1 MPKDFMQNFRQEKS
15 VSKLDTRVRMR
26 AVDELI
32 ENRENFYDC
41 SDTNE
46 LAHSIA
52 EHGLMQPIVVTES
65 GVVVSGHRRLAA
77 YKQLLQETADE
88 KYRAIPC
95 IVRESLD
102 ELDEQLMLI
111 EANST
116 ARVLS
121 SYELMEQAKRYDALL
136 ERAKR
141 EGRQIEGRRR
151 DKVAETFGVS
161 KSKVARLN
169 AIDKNLD
176 VIWMMQFRIGEINE
190 SLAYEISKLPPKEQV
205 ALLDDF
211 PRDDG
216 TVPLT
221 LTELEAWKQRQKKAE
236 QHEKVCEEWRQK
248 AERSEQESETYDG
261 IETHETKNESCG
273 RGFVGGCK
281 HSAVME
287 RFFVKKGVMTGCAGC
302 CKICTDRAECEH
314 RCDEVVAIE
323 EMRKERGMPPR
334 TVLSRRLKQI
344 RNERSW
350 KREQMAEVLGAHI
363 DIYNA
368 IEDGR
373 IRSVEDVVRAALEL
387 NVSAD
392 WLLGLSEVR
401 ERR

>member
-26 AVDELI
+26 AVDELA

-41 SDTNE
+41 SDTDE

-77 YKQLLQETADE
+77 YKRLLQETADE

-176 VIWMMQFRIGEINE
+176 GIWMTQFRIGEINE

-211 PRDDG
+211 LHDDG

-221 LTELEAWKQRQKKAE
+221 LTELEAWKQGRKTAE

-248 AERSEQESETYDG
+248 AERSEQASETYDG
-261 IETHETKNESCG
+261 IKTRETKNESC
-273 RGFVGGCK
+273 
-281 HSAVME
+281 
-287 RFFVKKGVMTGCAGC
+287 TGC
-302 CKICTDRAECEH
+302 EH
-314 RCDEVVAIE
+314 KCDEVAATG
-323 EMRKERGMPPR
+323 EMRGEKKLPPS
-334 TVLSRRLKQI
+334 TTFGERLKQI
-344 RNERSW
+344 REERGW
-350 KREQMAEVLGAHI
+350 KEEQMAELLGTQI

-368 IEDGR
+368 TEGGWVR
-373 IRSVEDVVRAALEL
+373 LAENVVRAALEL

>member
-77 YKQLLQETADE
+77 YKQLLRETADE

-176 VIWMMQFRIGEINE
+176 GIWMIQFRIGEINE

-211 PRDDG
+211 LHDDG

-221 LTELEAWKQRQKKAE
+221 LTELEAWKQRQKTAE
-236 QHEKVCEEWRQK
+236 QHNKVCEEWRQK
-248 AERSEQESETYDG
+248 AERSEQASETYDG
-261 IETHETKNESCG
+261 IKTRETKNESCG
-273 RGFVGGCK
+273 RGFAGNCK
-281 HSAVME
+281 HRAVME
-287 RFFVKKGVMTGCAGC
+287 KFFLKKGHLTGCAGC
-302 CKICTDRAECEH
+302 CKMCLSRTECEH
-314 RCDEVVAIE
+314 RCDEVTTT
-323 EMRKERGMPPR
+323 EMRKEKVLPPS
-334 TVLSRRLKQI
+334 TMFGTRLKQI
-344 RNERSW
+344 REEQGW
-350 KREQMAEVLGAHI
+350 KKEQMAELLGTNI

-368 IEDGR
+368 TEDGWV
-373 IRSVEDVVRAALEL
+373 RSVENVVRAALEL

>member
-41 SDTNE
+41 SDTDE

-141 EGRQIEGRRR
+141 EGRRIEGRRR

-176 VIWMMQFRIGEINE
+176 GIWMTQFRIGEINE

-211 PRDDG
+211 LHDDE

-221 LTELEAWKQRQKKAE
+221 LTELEAWKQGRKTAE

-248 AERSEQESETYDG
+248 AERSEQASETYDG
-261 IETHETKNESCG
+261 IKTRETKNESCG
-273 RGFVGGCK
+273 GGFAGGCK
-281 HSAVME
+281 HRAVMKK
-287 RFFVKKGVMTGCAGC
+287 FFMKKGNLTGCAGC
-302 CKICTDRAECEH
+302 CKMCLSRTECEH
-314 RCDEVVAIE
+314 RCDEVAATE
-323 EMRKERGMPPR
+323 EMREEKKLPPS
-334 TVLSRRLKQI
+334 TTLGERLKQI
-344 RNERSW
+344 REERGW
-350 KREQMAEVLGAHI
+350 KKEQMAELLGTHI

-373 IRSVEDVVRAALEL
+373 TRTVENVVRTALEL